1 MELDTAVKNNSDI
14 CVIIS
19 NNGGWNI
26 ENHDQRLNYGNRVYA
41 TSLAHSDYAA
51 LAKSLG
57 AYGVRVEDSEK
68 LDQALSEA
76 LNNTP
81 SVVDVITSSTILS
94 SDAIKGLG
102 FVSKYQALDVWD
114 DMEIEFR
121 KK

>member
-1 MELDTAVKNNSDI
+1 MI
-14 CVIIS
+14 IVIIS

-26 ENHDQRLNYGNRVYA
+26 EKHDQRLNYGNRVYA
-41 TSLAHSDYAA
+41 TSLAHSDYAT

-57 AYGVRVEDSEK
+57 AYGVRVEDPEK
-68 LDQALSEA
+68 LEQALSEA

-94 SDAIKGLG
+94 SDATKGLG
-102 FVSKYQALDVWD
+102 FVPKYQALDVWD